1 MPGLRAHRSNGLA
14 RTLAE
19 SAMILSVV
27 LVVTYLLFR
36 TLIFRIINRTR
47 VCLVIN
53 LVVIIFAAIVFIYS
67 PPAVGFSRPATRH
80 TNIDIILK
88 TTSITR
94 FHRSKYF
101 RHNS

>member
-1 MPGLRAHRSNGLA
+1 MPGLRARRSNGFA

-53 LVVIIFAAIVFIYS
+53 LVIIIFAVIVFIYS
-67 PPAVGFSRPATRH
+67 PPAVGSSRPATRP
-80 TNIDIILK
+80 IQISVL
-88 TTSITR
+88 
-94 FHRSKYF
+94 F
-101 RHNS
+101 